1 MRVSEKGT
9 KQYFPRQASAVGTR
23 FQATKPYNGEKERER
38 ERERERARELE
49 SQRESGEDEEKR
61 GRKEAKRRYNVRVSV
76 VLTLRP
82 NNKPAI
88 AYISDS

>member
-9 KQYFPRQASAVGTR
+9 KQYFPRQASADGTR
-23 FQATKPYNGEKERER
+23 FQATNGERER
-38 ERERERARELE
+38 ERERERESE
-49 SQRESGEDEEKR
+49 SQREGGEDEEKR
-61 GRKEAKRRYNVRVSV
+61 GRKEAKRRYCARVSV

>member
-9 KQYFPRQASAVGTR
+9 SIFHVKHRPTGQNFKRQSHAM
-23 FQATKPYNGEKERER
+23 ERER
-38 ERERERARELE
+38 TRESE
-49 SQRESGEDEEKR
+49 SQRESGEDEEER
-61 GRKEAKRRYNVRVSV
+61 GRNAARSGARVSV

-88 AYISDS
+88 AYITDS

>member
-1 MRVSEKGT
+1 VSQKRGPNGT
-9 KQYFPRQASAVGTR
+9 IHVKHRPTGQDFKRQSHGM
-23 FQATKPYNGEKERER
+23 ERER
-38 ERERERARELE
+38 ERTRESE

-61 GRKEAKRRYNVRVSV
+61 RRNAERSDARVSV

>member
-9 KQYFPRQASAVGTR
+9 KLYFPRQASVDGSR
-23 FQATKPYNGEKERER
+23 FQATKPCNG
-38 ERERERARELE
+38 ERERASESE

-61 GRKEAKRRYNVRVSV
+61 WRNVERSGARVSV